1 MKRLFSV
8 YGKGLYIFS
17 VLVLRCLTDVIT
29 SEVKIM
35 PSAKILEQKKQQ
47 VNEMVDKFQRA
58 ASGVLVDYRGLTVEE
73 DTKLRAELRQA
84 EVEYAV
90 VKNTLTRFAADEV
103 GFNEFDPILNGP
115 TALAL
120 SFSDVVA
127 PAKILVEYSKKN
139 EKLEIKG
146 GFIEGKV
153 VSVDEI
159 NALASLP
166 SKEVLVA
173 KLLGSMKSPIQ
184 GFTNVLNGNLS
195 GLARVLQAIA
205 DKKAAA
211 GE

>member
-1 MKRLFSV
+1 M
-8 YGKGLYIFS
+8 GKAFIFFLPAAS
-17 VLVLRCLTDVIT
+17 AAADDIT

-35 PSAKILEQKKQQ
+35 PSEKILEQKKQQ
-47 VNEMVDKFQRA
+47 VSEMVDKFRRA

-73 DTKLRAELRQA
+73 DTKLRSELRQA

-153 VSVDEI
+153 VSIDEI

-166 SKEVLVA
+166 SKDVLVA

-184 GFTNVLNGNLS
+184 GFANVLNGNLS

>member
-1 MKRLFSV
+1 M
-8 YGKGLYIFS
+8 GKAFIFFLPAAS
-17 VLVLRCLTDVIT
+17 AAADGIT

-35 PSAKILEQKKQQ
+35 PSEKILEQKKQQ
-47 VNEMVDKFQRA
+47 VSEMIDKFQRA

-153 VSVDEI
+153 VSIDEI

-166 SKEVLVA
+166 SKDVLVA

-184 GFTNVLNGNLS
+184 GFANVLNGNLS

>member
-1 MKRLFSV
+1 
-8 YGKGLYIFS
+8 
-17 VLVLRCLTDVIT
+17 
-29 SEVKIM
+29 M
-35 PSAKILEQKKQQ
+35 PSDKILDQKKQQ
-47 VNEMVDKFQRA
+47 VSEMVDKFQRA
-58 ASGVLVDYRGLTVEE
+58 VSGVLVDYRGLTVEE
-73 DTKLRAELRQA
+73 DTKLRNELRKA
-84 EVEYAV
+84 DVEYAV
-90 VKNTLTRFAADEV
+90 VKNTLTRFAANEV
-103 GFNEFDPILNGP
+103 GFVEFDPVLNGP

-120 SFSDVVA
+120 SFDDVVA
-127 PAKILVEYSKKN
+127 PAKVLVEYGKKN

-153 VSVDEI
+153 VSVSEI
-159 NALASLP
+159 SALAALP

-184 GFTNVLNGNLS
+184 SFANVLNGNLS

>member
-1 MKRLFSV
+1 
-8 YGKGLYIFS
+8 
-17 VLVLRCLTDVIT
+17 
-29 SEVKIM
+29 M
-35 PSAKILEQKKQQ
+35 PSEKILEQKKQQ
-47 VNEMVDKFQRA
+47 VSEMVDKFQRA

-153 VSVDEI
+153 VSIDEI

-166 SKEVLVA
+166 SKDVLVA

-184 GFTNVLNGNLS
+184 GFANVLNGNLS